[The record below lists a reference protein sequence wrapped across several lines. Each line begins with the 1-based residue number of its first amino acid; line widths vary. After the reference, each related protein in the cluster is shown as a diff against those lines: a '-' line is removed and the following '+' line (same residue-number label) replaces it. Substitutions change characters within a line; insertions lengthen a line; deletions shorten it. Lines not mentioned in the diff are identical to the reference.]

1 MKKIGILLIALSTV
15 SFANY
20 EQISSKYN
28 KLESELSQLVETEN
42 QEFSKISANAENAQN
57 ELNQKIAL
65 KASIEE
71 KIAKLEQVS
80 SSKYYQKEYV
90 DIVKEYKNV
99 VANLDSE
106 IKSLSKTVNDYNSII
121 ALRGGK

>member
-42 QEFSKISANAENAQN
+42 QEFSKISANAENVQN

-71 KIAKLEQVS
+71 KVAKLEQVS

-99 VANLDSE
+99 IANLDAE
-106 IKSLSKTVNDYNSII
+106 IKSLTKTVNDYNSII
-121 ALRGGK
+121 SLRGGK